1 MASEEQPRDERPRD
15 QPENEAA
22 RDEPPRDHASPG
34 DDAYDDPYASPGRG
48 EIEQNLKSR
57 STWLRLLFMIVL
69 AFIYGISR
77 IVVGAVVVLQ
87 FLVVLFTGETN
98 ERMRVLGRS
107 LSTYTCQLLLY
118 LTYNT
123 EERPFPFDLDW
134 PE

>member
-1 MASEEQPRDERPRD
+1 MANEEQPRD
-15 QPENEAA
+15 
-22 RDEPPRDHASPG
+22 HAGGG
-34 DDAYDDPYASPGRG
+34 DDLYGEPDPDGTPERG
-48 EIEQNLKSR
+48 DVERNLKSR

-77 IVVGAVVVLQ
+77 VVVGAVVVLQ

-98 ERMRVLGRS
+98 ERLRDFGKS
-107 LSTYTCQLLLY
+107 LSTYTYQLLLF
-118 LTYNT
+118 LTYNS

>member
-1 MASEEQPRDERPRD
+1 MANEERPREEPSQEKQPHDEQPRD
-15 QPENEAA
+15 
-22 RDEPPRDHASPG
+22 HAGPG
-34 DDAYDDPYASPGRG
+34 DDAYGDTYGSSERG

-69 AFIYGISR
+69 AFIYGLSR

-98 ERMRVLGRS
+98 ERLLTFGRS
-107 LSTYTCQLLLY
+107 LSTYTYQVLLY
-118 LTYNT
+118 LTYNA

>member
-1 MASEEQPRDERPRD
+1 MVTEEQPRDERPRD
-15 QPENEAA
+15 EAA
-22 RDEPPRDHASPG
+22 PGEPPRDHAGPG
-34 DDAYDDPYASPGRG
+34 DDAYDDPHGSPGRG

-69 AFIYGISR
+69 AFIYGLSR
-77 IVVGAVVVLQ
+77 IVIGAVVVLQ
-87 FLVVLFTGETN
+87 FLVVLFTGGTN
-98 ERMRVLGRS
+98 ERLRAFGRS
-107 LSTYTCQLLLY
+107 LSTYTYQILLY

>member
-1 MASEEQPRDERPRD
+1 MANEEQSQEKQSQDA
-15 QPENEAA
+15 Q
-22 RDEPPRDHASPG
+22 PRDHAGPG
-34 DDAYDDPYASPGRG
+34 DDAYEDTYGASERG

-77 IVVGAVVVLQ
+77 IVVGAVIVLQ

-98 ERMRVLGRS
+98 ERLLAFGRS
-107 LSTYTCQLLLY
+107 LSTYTYQLLLY

>member
-1 MASEEQPRDERPRD
+1 MANEEQPRD
-15 QPENEAA
+15 
-22 RDEPPRDHASPG
+22 HAGGG
-34 DDAYDDPYASPGRG
+34 DDDVYGDPELDGAPGRG
-48 EIEQNLKSR
+48 DVESNLKSR

-77 IVVGAVVVLQ
+77 VVVGAVVVLQ
-87 FLVVLFTGETN
+87 FLVVLFTGEVN
-98 ERMRVLGRS
+98 ERLRVFGKS
-107 LSTYTCQLLLY
+107 LSIYTCQLLLY

>member
-15 QPENEAA
+15 QPDDEAT
-22 RDEPPRDHASPG
+22 RDEPPRDHAGPG
-34 DDAYDDPYASPGRG
+34 GDAYDDPYGSPGRG

-98 ERMRVLGRS
+98 ERLRAFGRS
-107 LSTYTCQLLLY
+107 VSTYTYQLLLY

>member
-1 MASEEQPRDERPRD
+1 MTTEEQPRDERPRD
-15 QPENEAA
+15 EPPG
-22 RDEPPRDHASPG
+22 DEPPRDHARPG
-34 DDAYDDPYASPGRG
+34 EDAYDDPYDSTGRG
-48 EIEQNLKSR
+48 EIEENLKSR

-98 ERMRVLGRS
+98 ERLRAFGRS
-107 LSTYTCQLLLY
+107 LSTYTYQVLLY